1 MTDTPAVRP
10 VTLSERERR
19 FVEAYMGDAAGN
31 ATKAAE
37 LAGYSPRSAR
47 YQGSKLLATNRNIQS
62 AIEQRQQD
70 VSTQGIADR
79 AERQRF
85 WTEFM
90 RGVEIHPLAR
100 LKASELLGKSN
111 ADFVDRVHHSGQVS
125 APQAV
130 TFVFQVQA

>member
-1 MTDTPAVRP
+1 M
-10 VTLSERERR
+10 LSERERR
-19 FVEAYMGDAAGN
+19 FVDAYMGEAAGN
-31 ATKAAE
+31 ATKAAK
-37 LAGYSPRSAR
+37 LAGYSAHTATTL
-47 YQGSKLLATNRNIQS
+47 GSRLLRKVHVADAIAQIQAAS
-62 AIEQRQQD
+62 TAAIVAERD
-70 VSTQGIADR
+70 ESIADR

-90 RGVEIHPLAR
+90 RGSDVHPLAR

-111 ADFVDRVHHSGQVS
+111 ADFVDRVHHSGQVT